1 MSYKGR
7 YLPSYPKKY
16 NGDSKNIIYRSLW
29 ERKFMNYCD
38 LNEAVKE
45 WQSEEFWIPYISPVD
60 KRIHRYYPD
69 FFIKYIDKTGK
80 LRTMVVEIKPK
91 KQVAKPNMNP
101 KRKTKAWQQSLITWA
116 VNQAKW
122 KAAREFCADRKFE
135 FKIMTEDELGIK

>member
-1 MSYKGR
+1 MSVTEHRMSPGHRSSFYTTTQANMLPSKYFRTIIYYVCRIGR

-60 KRIHRYYPD
+60 KE
-69 FFIKYIDKTGK
+69 YIDIILTSLLSTLIRLVNCGQWL
-80 LRTMVVEIKPK
+80 LRL
-91 KQVAKPNMNP
+91 NL
-101 KRKTKAWQQSLITWA
+101 RS
-116 VNQAKW
+116 
-122 KAAREFCADRKFE
+122 R
-135 FKIMTEDELGIK
+135 